1 MKSFKTLQVMSY
13 LIIILTLI
21 STGFGLFW
29 QTEGEP
35 FYLQSVFGE
44 EVKIFGSGIYAHDN
58 YFNAPINM
66 GTDVVTLFVF
76 LPLFILSVFLNKKNS
91 FRYRLLHLGLLAYIL
106 YYAASIAFGVAFNN
120 LYLVYLLLFSASLF
134 TFILTAVSIDL
145 QKLKKKIKTG
155 FPQRGTAAFMI
166 LAGLSVFVWLSE
178 IVAFLTSGTPPAG
191 LGIRTTEPTFILDI
205 GIIAPSAFMAAVF
218 LMKKNA
224 WGYLIAPVLL
234 VLNALIG
241 LVVISQTVFQRMYG
255 VEISIG
261 QLIAFSGIFV
271 AMSLAASL
279 FLVKSLQN
287 IED

>member
-1 MKSFKTLQVMSY
+1 MKSFKTIQVLSY
-13 LIIILTLI
+13 LIVILTLI
-21 STGFGLFW
+21 STCVGLFW
-29 QTEGEP
+29 KTEGEP

-44 EVKIFGSGIYAHDN
+44 EVKIYGSGIYAHDN

-66 GTDVVTLFVF
+66 GTDVVTLFIF
-76 LPLFILSVFLNKKNS
+76 LPLFILSIVLNKKNS

-106 YYAASIAFGVAFNN
+106 YYAASAAFGIAFNK
-120 LYLVYLLLFSASLF
+120 LYLVYLLLFSGSLF

-178 IVAFLTSGTPPAG
+178 IITFMVSGIPPAG
-191 LGIRTTEPTFILDI
+191 LGLKTTEPTFILDI
-205 GIIAPSAFMAAVF
+205 GIIAPSAFMSAAF
-218 LMKKNA
+218 LVKKNP
-224 WGYLIAPVLL
+224 WGYLITPVLL

-241 LVVISQTVFQRMYG
+241 LVVISQTLFQRVYG
-255 VEISIG
+255 VEVSIG
-261 QLIAFSGIFV
+261 QLIAFGGVFV

-279 FLVKSLQN
+279 FFVKCLQN